1 MENSE
6 LKKLKPLWPEDDIQ
20 NRSKWLSNN
29 LEEMTRNVEQMLKA
43 MKENSDN
50 FPKSADM
57 DSQVEEF
64 SRLYQSLVG
73 NVLSPELQLQVPV
86 YSDCGS
92 PQGTPELSLNQKQDF
107 NMSSNRGLDVSFDSG
122 GGSSSLSL
130 KDGSESSSSSSS
142 SSSSDSELESVDNP
156 YAVSR
161 DQRDGQGQK
170 KKLLE
175 LQTELPSKI
184 RGALWGDEEDKVNYD
199 ELYERIAR
207 LEEELKVSNIKL
219 QSSEN
224 EVARLKS
231 EVEKNETA
239 ILLSEG
245 LQAQLES
252 AEKDKQQMETDL
264 RVEKRRVLEL
274 ERQIE
279 QLETRSLESNS
290 KIERLSEEIETCKEI
305 IKSSDDK
312 TTRLTHEL
320 ETTKSNHHFQIKELE
335 TAFQVSQERF
345 HAEKEQMQIDI
356 LRQVEADKT
365 EMRALHNA
373 HETALQREISQLK
386 EELFSRSESLAALNR
401 THDELKL
408 KYDMLMAEK
417 DDISAMVNTL
427 LADKE
432 SRKSQVQEL
441 EDHLQI
447 LQAEKEGLIA
457 RSESQNKQIDDL
469 KSKLSELQEEVKIQK
484 TMLEDGA
491 KGKKEAIRQLCFSLE
506 HYRSG
511 YQELREAFIGH
522 KPRPA
527 LSALVG
533 CL

>member
-6 LKKLKPLWPEDDIQ
+6 LKKLKPLWPEDNIQ

-64 SRLYQSLVG
+64 SRLYQSLVE

-92 PQGTPELSLNQKQDF
+92 PRGTPELSFNQKQDF

-130 KDGSESSSSSSS
+130 KDGSESSSSSS
-142 SSSSDSELESVDNP
+142 DSELESVDNH

-175 LQTELPSKI
+175 LQTELPPKI

-199 ELYERIAR
+199 ELYERITR

-264 RVEKRRVLEL
+264 QVEKGRVLEL

-290 KIERLSEEIETCKEI
+290 KIERLSEEIESCKEI

-320 ETTKSNHHFQIKELE
+320 ETTKSDHHFQIKELE

-345 HAEKEQMQIDI
+345 HAEKEQMQTDI
-356 LRQVEADKT
+356 LRRIEADKT
-365 EMRALHNA
+365 EMRALHSA
-373 HETALQREISQLK
+373 HETALQSEISQLK

-417 DDISAMVNTL
+417 DDMSAMVNTL
-427 LADKE
+427 LAEKE
-432 SRKSQVQEL
+432 SRKSQIQEL
-441 EDHLQI
+441 EDHLQN

-457 RSESQNKQIDDL
+457 GFESQNKQIDDL
-469 KSKLSELQEEVKIQK
+469 KSKLSALQEEVKIQK

-511 YQELREAFIGH
+511 YQELREALIGH